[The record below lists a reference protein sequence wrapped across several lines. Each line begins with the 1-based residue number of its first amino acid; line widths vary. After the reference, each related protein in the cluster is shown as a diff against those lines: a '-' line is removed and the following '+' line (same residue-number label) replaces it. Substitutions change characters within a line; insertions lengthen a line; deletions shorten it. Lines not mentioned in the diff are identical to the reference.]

1 MRDRR
6 INIANHQNFH
16 YTKEH
21 EWLEKITDETVRIGS
36 TEHAAEQRGDIVFV
50 EFVADLDAELAKGDE
65 SVTVESV
72 KSVSEV
78 YAPVSGTVTNQN
90 EALVDSPE
98 IVNAESFAGGWMS
111 EMSLSD
117 INELDELLSYD
128 GYAAFVTE
136 EEA

>member
-1 MRDRR
+1 MADYK
-6 INIANHQNFH
+6 NFY
-16 YTKEH
+16 YTQEH
-21 EWLEKITDETVRIGS
+21 EWVEKITDETVRIGI
-36 TEHAAEQRGDIVFV
+36 TEHAAEQLGDIVFV
-50 EFVADLDAELAKGDE
+50 DFVADLDAELAKGDE

-78 YAPVSGTVTNQN
+78 YAPVSGTVTKQN
-90 EALVDSPE
+90 EALADSPE
-98 IVNAESFAGGWMS
+98 IVNAEPFAGGWMY

-128 GYAAFVTE
+128 EYEAFVAE

>member
-1 MRDRR
+1 MIKVDGDV
-6 INIANHQNFH
+6 A
-16 YTKEH
+16 TVGV
-21 EWLEKITDETVRIGS
+21 TDFAQS
-36 TEHAAEQRGDIVFV
+36 QLGDIVFV
-50 EFVADLDAELAKGDE
+50 DFVADLDAELAKGDE

-78 YAPVSGTVTNQN
+78 YAPVSGTVTKQN
-90 EALVDSPE
+90 EALADSPE
-98 IVNAESFAGGWMS
+98 IVNAEPFAGGWMY

-128 GYAAFVTE
+128 EYAAFVAE

>member
-1 MRDRR
+1 MAD
-6 INIANHQNFH
+6 HKNFY

-21 EWLEKITDETVRIGS
+21 EWVEKIMDETVRIGI
-36 TEHAAEQRGDIVFV
+36 TEHAAEQLGDIVFV
-50 EFVADLDAELAKGDE
+50 DFVADLDAELAKGDE

-78 YAPVSGTVTNQN
+78 YAPVSGTVTKQN
-90 EALVDSPE
+90 EALADSPE
-98 IVNAESFAGGWMS
+98 IVNAEPFADGWMY

-128 GYAAFVTE
+128 EYAAFVAE

>member
-1 MRDRR
+1 MAD
-6 INIANHQNFH
+6 HKNFY

-21 EWLEKITDETVRIGS
+21 EWVENITDETVRIGI
-36 TEHAAEQRGDIVFV
+36 TEHAAEQLGDIVFV
-50 EFVADLDAELAKGDE
+50 DFVADLDAELAKGDE

-78 YAPVSGTVTNQN
+78 YAPVSGTVTKQN
-90 EALVDSPE
+90 EALADSPE
-98 IVNAESFAGGWMS
+98 IVNAEPFADGWMY

-128 GYAAFVTE
+128 EYAAFVAE

>member
-1 MRDRR
+1 MAD
-6 INIANHQNFH
+6 HKNFY

-21 EWLEKITDETVRIGS
+21 EWVEKITDETVRIGI
-36 TEHAAEQRGDIVFV
+36 TEHAAEQLGDIVVVDFV
-50 EFVADLDAELAKGDE
+50 TDLDAELAKGDE

-78 YAPVSGTVTNQN
+78 YAPVSGTVTKQN
-90 EALVDSPE
+90 EALADSPE
-98 IVNAESFAGGWMS
+98 IVNAEPFADGWMC

-128 GYAAFVTE
+128 EYAAFVAE